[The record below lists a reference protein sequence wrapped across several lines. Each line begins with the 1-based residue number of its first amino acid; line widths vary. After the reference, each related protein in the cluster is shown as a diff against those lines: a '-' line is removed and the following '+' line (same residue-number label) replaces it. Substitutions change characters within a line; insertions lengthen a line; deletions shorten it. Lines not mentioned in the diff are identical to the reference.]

1 MYETYNFFINYIK
14 NNKDIKN
21 LEECYKRILICF
33 SPVIPHLSNECL
45 KELGED
51 TNIEWPR
58 YDENLLQ
65 EDQIDLV
72 IQING
77 KKRSVLNVKKG
88 ISKKDLFEITK
99 KDKILDKYL
108 SNNEIK
114 KIIFVKDRLMNILIN
129 D

>member
-1 MYETYNFFINYIK
+1 M
-14 NNKDIKN
+14 
-21 LEECYKRILICF
+21 
-33 SPVIPHLSNECL
+33 
-45 KELGED
+45 
-51 TNIEWPR
+51 
-58 YDENLLQ
+58 Q

-88 ISKKDLFEITK
+88 ISEKDLFEIAK

>member
-1 MYETYNFFINYIK
+1 MLQP
-14 NNKDIKN
+14 N
-21 LEECYKRILICF
+21 LERGCSQKDLSYRLSEDHEHKVLKAPEGDAELLLYLLHRFDDQCNDDRI
-33 SPVIPHLSNECL
+33 PYRP
-45 KELGED
+45 
-51 TNIEWPR
+51 
-58 YDENLLQ
+58 LLQ

-88 ISKKDLFEITK
+88 ISEKDLFEIAK